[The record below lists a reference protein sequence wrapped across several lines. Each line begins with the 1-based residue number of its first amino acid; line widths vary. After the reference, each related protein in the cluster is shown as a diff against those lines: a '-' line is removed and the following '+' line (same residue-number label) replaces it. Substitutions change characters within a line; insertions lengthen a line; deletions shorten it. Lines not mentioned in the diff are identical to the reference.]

1 MSSLIKFRLLAVR
14 PPKSTRNA
22 SRLFLVIAVSGL
34 SFLWIARANSQTQ
47 SLPISNL
54 QTINAEPGE
63 SVRSELARLQKQT
76 GLTLAFYENSVQVV
90 SFKKGRML
98 YRKDLLVSNE
108 SGSGG
113 EVSPDGTQIAIGL
126 KDPSPSRMAFDYYL
140 GVVRYDGSAVREFP
154 EITPIEMC
162 WSHDQSKIAIT
173 AYNHSPNVSLVIF
186 DLGSKMI
193 RVVVPVV
200 VDSRLTSQCWSPDDK
215 QIVYESEGS
224 VRIAEIGKERS
235 VVLAKGQNP
244 TWSPV
249 GDWVAFCD
257 HGTYYSLHPGEETP
271 KKLFHRKRA
280 VSGLYWSPDAR
291 FVAYVVEDWFALDV
305 ESYSLRVRRLADN
318 SDDRVAEAAGAGAG
332 GQWVTNKELLTL
344 ADAKP

>member
-200 VDSRLTSQCWSPDDK
+200 VDSRLTSQCWSPDAK

-249 GDWVAFCD
+249 GDL
-257 HGTYYSLHPGEETP
+257 GRIL
-271 KKLFHRKRA
+271 
-280 VSGLYWSPDAR
+280 
-291 FVAYVVEDWFALDV
+291 
-305 ESYSLRVRRLADN
+305 
-318 SDDRVAEAAGAGAG
+318 
-332 GQWVTNKELLTL
+332 
-344 ADAKP
+344 